1 MPALLFLA
9 YFVAEIATLVLFG
22 HLIGVFP
29 TILLLVLGSAAGLI
43 LVRSQGRRVFE
54 GFRRA
59 SRGELDPGTA
69 VADGALVTVGAVLMF
84 VPGLLTSL
92 LGLLALTPVTRFL
105 LRPLVAAFAARK
117 LSRVATAVGPYGY
130 RNVVID
136 PDGEVIDAT
145 VVGEYYDDGQGPARR
160 MIIDGSTDF
169 TKPGH

>member
-1 MPALLFLA
+1 MPALLFIA

-29 TILLLVLGSAAGLI
+29 TILLLILGSAAGLI

-54 GFRRA
+54 GFRQA
-59 SRGELDPGTA
+59 SRGELDPSKA
-69 VADGALVTVGAVLMF
+69 VADGALVGVGAVLMF

-92 LGLLALTPVTRFL
+92 LGLFALAPPTRFL
-105 LRPLVAAFAARK
+105 LRPIVAAFAARS
-117 LSRVATAVGPYGY
+117 LNRVATAVGPYGY

-145 VVGEYYDDGQGPARR
+145 VVTEYYDDGQGNARR
-160 MIIDGSTDF
+160 MIDPS
-169 TKPGH
+169 

>member
-9 YFVAEIATLVLFG
+9 YFAAEIATLVLVG
-22 HLIGVFP
+22 HFIGVFP
-29 TILLLVLGSAAGLI
+29 TILLLIAGSAAGLI

-54 GFRRA
+54 GFRKA
-59 SRGELDPGTA
+59 ARGEIEPSTA

-84 VPGLLTSL
+84 VPGLLTSF

-105 LRPLVAAFAARK
+105 FRPIVAAFAARR
-117 LSRVATAVGPYGY
+117 LNRVATAVGPFGY

-145 VVGEYYDDGQGPARR
+145 VVSEYYDDGQGRTTYRA
-160 MIIDGSTDF
+160 ID
-169 TKPGH
+169 PN

>member
-1 MPALLFLA
+1 MPALLFAA
-9 YFVAEIATLVLFG
+9 YFIAEIATLVLFG

-29 TILLLVLGSAAGLI
+29 TILLLIAGSAAGLI

-59 SRGELDPGTA
+59 SRGEIDPSTA

-92 LGLLALTPVTRFL
+92 IGLVALVPFTRFL
-105 LRPLVAAFAARK
+105 IRPVVAVFAARR
-117 LSRVATAVGPYGY
+117 LARVATAVGPFGY

-145 VVGEYYDDGQGPARR
+145 VVTEYYDDGQGDARR
-160 MIIDGSTDF
+160 MID
-169 TKPGH
+169 PR